1 MAAKLAMAH
10 IERGDTDK
18 GLEMVRDRLGV
29 AFPRLPDAMET
40 LVTKLIE
47 QGRLKDAIEI
57 SLDVIAK
64 GSLIYFDTMLHIAK
78 ALTDSNRHEEAKVFI
93 SASAKNLILP
103 FMSNMSQ
110 NMIRLMSHVEK
121 CGDAAKVKDFT
132 DFLVARDLLDGKSN
146 YAYSGLINVHL
157 IKGDLEAAV
166 DTFEQLVETHRT
178 VPMYTHLIRALI
190 EAEDM
195 EKMQRL
201 IDICITR
208 GDGSRGEGA
217 FHFKFAMHLLEM
229 EKDSAA
235 ENLLMTPGLPNN
247 EETVRHVCT
256 TLAREGNLEALKKF
270 NAFTRGISGIDRNLI
285 YSKMI
290 VAAADDLGALTSV
303 LEDMWSEGIRPSRIS
318 RNVVTMAFR
327 SADQPIPKDLLG

>member
-18 GLEMVRDRLGV
+18 GLEMIRDRLGI

-64 GSLIYFDTMLHIAK
+64 GSLIHFETMLHIAR
-78 ALTDSNRHEEAKVFI
+78 ALTDSNRHEEAKSFI
-93 SASAKNLILP
+93 SASAENLILP
-103 FMSNMSQ
+103 AWSTMSQ

-121 CGDAAKVKDFT
+121 CGDASKVKDFT
-132 DFLVARDLLDGKSN
+132 DFLVSRGLLDSKTN

-157 IKGDLEAAV
+157 NTGDLETAV
-166 DTFEQLVETHRT
+166 DTFERLVEKHRT
-178 VPMYTHLIRALI
+178 VPLYAHLIRALI
-190 EAEDM
+190 KAEDM
-195 EKMQRL
+195 EKMQRV
-201 IDICITR
+201 IDICIST
-208 GDGSRGEGA
+208 GDRHGEGA
-217 FHFKFAMHLLEM
+217 FHYKFAMHLLEM

-235 ENLLMTPGLPNN
+235 ENLLKTPGLPDNH
-247 EETVRHVCT
+247 ESVRHVCSS
-256 TLAREGNLEALKKF
+256 LAAGGNLEALKKF
-270 NAFTRGISGIDRNLI
+270 NAFTRGIRGIDRKLI

-290 VAAADDLGALTSV
+290 VASADDLGALTSV

-318 RNVVTMAFR
+318 KSVVTMAFR
-327 SADQPIPKDLLG
+327 SADQPVPKDLLS